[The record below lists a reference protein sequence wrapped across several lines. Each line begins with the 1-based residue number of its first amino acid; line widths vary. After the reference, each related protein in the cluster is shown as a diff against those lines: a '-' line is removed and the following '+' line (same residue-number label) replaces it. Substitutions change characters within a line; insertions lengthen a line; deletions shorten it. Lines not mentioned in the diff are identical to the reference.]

1 MNLLLDTHALIWFT
15 EGIAKLSS
23 KAKSEISNPS
33 NKKFLSIASLW
44 EIAIKSSKDKLEIK
58 QSFREINQ
66 FVILNNIQ
74 ILGIEFEHLNT
85 LLTLPHHHG
94 DPFDRLLISQ
104 AISENLTIISSDR
117 HFSSYDVEVI
127 W

>member
-15 EGIAKLSS
+15 EGIEKLSS

-33 NKKFLSIASLW
+33 NNKLLSVASLW
-44 EIAIKSSKDKLEIK
+44 EIAIKSSKNKLEIK
-58 QSFREINQ
+58 QTFKEINQ
-66 FVILNNIQ
+66 FIALNNIQ
-74 ILGIEFEHLNT
+74 ILGIEINHLST
-85 LLTLPHHHG
+85 LLTLPYHG

-104 AISENLTIISSDR
+104 AITENLSIISADR
-117 HFSSYDVEVI
+117 HFVAYPVQVV